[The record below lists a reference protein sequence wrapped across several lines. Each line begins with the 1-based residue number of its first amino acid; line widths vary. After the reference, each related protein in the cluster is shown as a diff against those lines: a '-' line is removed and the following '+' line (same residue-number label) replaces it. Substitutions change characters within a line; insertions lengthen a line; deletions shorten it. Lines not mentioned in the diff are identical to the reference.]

1 MFKFA
6 HPEILYVLI
15 SIPAFVLLFLL
26 AQRKRKKAIESFGD
40 LALMETL
47 MPEISKTRPVLKF
60 ILSMVALCILI
71 FVIAGPQFGSKLQEV
86 KRKGV
91 EIVIALDVSNS
102 MLAEDIQPNRLER
115 AKRAISRLVDK
126 LSNDK
131 IGLIVFAGE
140 AYTQIPITT
149 DYVSAKMFLSSIQ
162 PNMVNK
168 QGTAIGSAIEL
179 GMRSFTP
186 ESELN
191 KALII
196 ITDGENHEDDAI
208 KAAVAAKEK
217 GIFVHTI
224 GMGDAKG
231 APIPLQP
238 GSNEFIKD
246 REGNTVI
253 SKRDEKMLQEIAI
266 SGGGL
271 YIGEVQAGLR
281 TLFDEINKMDKQEY
295 ESKIYTEFE
304 DRFQYLTALVLLVLI
319 FEFIILEKKNKW
331 LKNIDLFD
339 TNK

>member
-6 HPEILYVLI
+6 HPEILYILF
-15 SIPAFVLLFLL
+15 SIPVFVLLFLF
-26 AQRKRKKAIESFGD
+26 AQRKRKKAIETFGD
-40 LALMETL
+40 MALMEGL
-47 MPEISKTRPVLKF
+47 MPELSKSRPVLKF
-60 ILSMVALCILI
+60 VFSMVALSLLI
-71 FVIAGPQFGSKLQEV
+71 FVVAGPQFGSKLEEV

-140 AYTQIPITT
+140 SYTQIPITT
-149 DYVSAKMFLSSIQ
+149 DYVSAKMFLSSIN
-162 PNMVNK
+162 PGIVNK

-179 GMRSFTP
+179 GMRSFSP

-196 ITDGENHEDDAI
+196 ITDGENHEDDAVQ
-208 KAAVAAKEK
+208 AAQAAKDK

-231 APIPLQP
+231 APIPVSP
-238 GSNEFIKD
+238 GSNVFIKD

-253 SKRDEKMLQEIAI
+253 SKRNEQMLQEIAI
-266 SGGGL
+266 PGGGL
-271 YIGEVQAGLR
+271 YVGEVQAGLN

-304 DRFQYLTALVLLVLI
+304 DRFQYLTALALLFLI
-319 FEFIILEKKNKW
+319 IEFVILEKKNKW
-331 LKNIDLFD
+331 LKNIDLF
-339 TNK
+339 NPKK